1 MAHATIQH
9 SEFSHAYKVVE
20 SDLNQYGIM
29 HGGRLLTLCDEVGY
43 ISARKHDNHD
53 CLTRAV
59 HQARFHR
66 AVQQG
71 DNITLR
77 ARVGLTGHS
86 SLWVFVE
93 VISGGDTQC
102 IMDAV
107 FVFAGIDEHL
117 KIRHVPA
124 VRAEND
130 AEKELQA
137 RLKRMRDQVFAQD

>member
-1 MAHATIQH
+1 MVHATIQR
-9 SEFSHAYKVVE
+9 SEFSHAYKVVP

-43 ISARKHDNHD
+43 VSARKHDNHG

-71 DNITLR
+71 DKLTFC

-93 VISGGDTQC
+93 VISGEDTQC
-102 IMDAV
+102 VMDAV
-107 FVFAGIDEHL
+107 FVFAAIDEDR

-137 RLKRMRDQVFAQD
+137 KLKRMRDQVLAQN